1 MIQWGSMVSEV
12 VARRLCGGEPLLV
25 NAMGRLV
32 PRYV

>member
-1 MIQWGSMVSEV
+1 MIQWGPMVGEG

-25 NAMGRLV
+25 KAMGRLV